1 MKGKRSRSRASYL
14 YQVHT
19 ATVINKPEGVGQ
31 VDHIVPKS
39 FGFKHDI
46 PPVLIGSR
54 ENLQRLSPNE
64 NMKKGQRITP
74 EAIAILREW
83 GEKIPRL
90 ADLADVYETKIR
102 ETFMPIKKQGFGA
115 QCRYNHKRPTVAART
130 PSVEWKE
137 RLQAE
142 AEKAGQSVGEYIVQA
157 VEERINR

>member
-46 PPVLIGSR
+46 PPVLIGSM

-64 NMKKGQRITP
+64 NMAKGQRITP

-90 ADLADVYETKIR
+90 ADLADVYEMR
-102 ETFMPIKKQGFGA
+102 MD
-115 QCRYNHKRPTVAART
+115 R
-130 PSVEWKE
+130 
-137 RLQAE
+137 
-142 AEKAGQSVGEYIVQA
+142 
-157 VEERINR
+157 